1 MFDRSRV
8 QALLHDEVDG
18 EVLHRRIEELL
29 HDPRQAMDLVDE
41 EHVLLVQIAQNA
53 EEIPAALDRR
63 ARRRDQCRPHLV
75 GDDAGERGLAQPG
88 WAVEEHVVHALVAK
102 LGGLDGDAQAR
113 HRLLL
118 AHLLLERAGA
128 EAPPGRARAS
138 FATLAWSCAT
148 MFFAF
153 CWPMPGSARRYFSSW
168 RAIAAAT
175 SATGAASARAA
186 TIGPTSFTVMSFS
199 KNSLSRS
206 DVNPIRT
213 GRG

>member
-53 EEIPAALDRR
+53 EEIPAAIDRR
-63 ARRRDQCRPHLV
+63 RRSASVTSCEASDGRWPSCLTSTSHTSSRRPS
-75 GDDAGERGLAQPG
+75 AS
-88 WAVEEHVVHALVAK
+88 AV
-102 LGGLDGDAQAR
+102 
-113 HRLLL
+113 
-118 AHLLLERAGA
+118 AGA
-128 EAPPGRARAS
+128 AATGSAETPGRARAN